1 MKKLFS
7 FFALLLV
14 VLSAFAQPTDTAT
27 GRKSQPPLDIE
38 AERRRIQAERA
49 REEARYQTEE
59 AACYAKFAVTDCIRH
74 VRVYRREALDKLRRQ
89 ALALNDAERKRKAL
103 EQIERIQ
110 EKSSAQRMEEEAA
123 RRLEAREAQQER
135 EERATQK
142 AAASMKAKSG
152 QVDGERAQKSVEQG
166 RTAADVA
173 KDQQQYNDKLKEA
186 QEHRASREKSN
197 KEKSRAPTK
206 PLSESP

>member
-1 MKKLFS
+1 MKKFFS
-7 FFALLLV
+7 FFALLLI

-27 GRKSQPPLDIE
+27 GSKSQPLLDIE
-38 AERRRIQAERA
+38 AERSRIQAERA

-74 VRVYRREALDKLRRQ
+74 VRVHRREALDELRRQ
-89 ALALNDAERKRKAL
+89 TLALNDAERKRKAL
-103 EQIERIQ
+103 EQIERIK

-135 EERATQK
+135 EDRATQK
-142 AAASMKAKSG
+142 AAASMKTKSG
-152 QVDGERAQKSVEQG
+152 LDGERAQKTVEQG

-186 QEHRASREKSN
+186 QEHRANWEKSN
-197 KEKSRAPTK
+197 KEKSGTPKKTL
-206 PLSESP
+206 PESP